1 MTVEAGLGT
10 APSGAPTGAAAG
22 GPDGA
27 GVTTA
32 PVAGS
37 PDRLL
42 GRLNRHGFRL
52 LQPADAVALYAV
64 AVVTMLLRF
73 GTSWPDYAVAAYL
86 VSFGVT
92 VTVLVLAL
100 YFGGLYEREPR
111 LGTPP
116 VLPRAARLLAV
127 AGGTVALM
135 NLAATGL
142 ARELGVA
149 TARALPMPVVNLLVL
164 IVLGSV
170 VVTVNRHVAQRAR
183 TRREG
188 PPRAVLLGTP
198 ADLALADAHVAHVR
212 GGARI
217 VARVG
222 DRAGLEAAVA
232 AHDATDV
239 LVLSRE
245 LLDDVYPEPIGALA
259 RRGVT
264 VLQRVGAVESMY
276 GLSRIR
282 EVGGLP
288 FVLLR
293 HQWLP
298 GSRRRFKRLLDL
310 TLVVLFVP
318 VWLPLL
324 GLVAAYQL
332 VVAGRPVLF
341 RQTRVGAGG
350 RPFALVKFRTMRVGA
365 EEDGRARLAEVD
377 DDRILPACRWVR
389 TRRLDELPQLFNVL
403 RGEMS
408 LVGPRPERPELTV
421 GFEAELPAY
430 AKRHEIP
437 PGITGLAQVNG
448 RYHTDASYKLG
459 YDLQY
464 LANWSP
470 VLDLEILLRTVVV
483 LLRREG

>member
-1 MTVEAGLGT
+1 L
-10 APSGAPTGAAAG
+10 
-22 GPDGA
+22 
-27 GVTTA
+27 
-32 PVAGS
+32 
-37 PDRLL
+37 
-42 GRLNRHGFRL
+42 
-52 LQPADAVALYAV
+52 
-64 AVVTMLLRF
+64 
-73 GTSWPDYAVAAYL
+73 
-86 VSFGVT
+86 
-92 VTVLVLAL
+92 
-100 YFGGLYEREPR
+100 
-111 LGTPP
+111 
-116 VLPRAARLLAV
+116 
-127 AGGTVALM
+127 

-142 ARELGVA
+142 ARELGIA

-164 IVLGSV
+164 IVAGALLTA
-170 VVTVNRHVAQRAR
+170 VTRNVAQRAR

-188 PPRAVLLGTP
+188 PPRVVLLGAP
-198 ADLALADAHVAHVR
+198 VDLALADAHIDHVR
-212 GGARI
+212 GAARF

-222 DRAGLEAAVA
+222 DRQGLEAAVA

-239 LVLSRE
+239 LVLSRD
-245 LLDDVYPEPIGALA
+245 LLDDVYPEPIGTLA

-264 VLQRVGAVESMY
+264 VLQRVGALESMY
-276 GLSRIR
+276 GLNRIR

-310 TLVVLFVP
+310 VLVVVFAPLWF
-318 VWLPLL
+318 PLL
-324 GLVAAYQL
+324 ALVAAYQL
-332 VVAGRPVLF
+332 TVAGRPVLF

-350 RPFALVKFRTMRVGA
+350 RTFEMVKFRTMRVGA

-377 DDRILPACRWVR
+377 DARILPGCRWIR
-389 TRRLDELPQLFNVL
+389 ARRLDELPQLFNVL

-408 LVGPRPERPELTV
+408 LVGPRPERPELTA

-430 AKRHEIP
+430 ARRHEVP

-470 VLDLEILLRTVVV
+470 VLDVEILLRTIAV

>member
-1 MTVEAGLGT
+1 MTVETRRIAVSDAAV
-10 APSGAPTGAAAG
+10 AP
-22 GPDGA
+22 

-42 GRLNRHGFRL
+42 GRLNRRGFRL
-52 LQPADAVALYAV
+52 LQIADAAGLYAV
-64 AVVTMLLRF
+64 AVVTMLVRF
-73 GTSWPDYAVAAYL
+73 GRDWPDYSVPAYL
-86 VSFGVT
+86 ASFGAT
-92 VTVLVLAL
+92 VAILVLAL

-111 LGTPP
+111 LGAPP
-116 VLPRAARLLAV
+116 VLPRSARLLGV
-127 AGGTVALM
+127 AGGVTALV

-142 ARELGVA
+142 ARELGLA
-149 TARALPMPVVNLLVL
+149 TARALPMPIANLLIL
-164 IVLGSV
+164 IVAGAALV
-170 VVTVNRHVAQRAR
+170 AVNRHVAQRAR

-188 PPRAVLLGTP
+188 PPRIVLFGTAP
-198 ADLALADAHVAHVR
+198 DLALADAHVGHVR
-212 GGARI
+212 DGARV

-222 DRAGLEAAVA
+222 DRTALEAAVA

-245 LLDDVYPEPIGALA
+245 LLDAVYPEPLSAFA

-264 VLQRVGAVESMY
+264 VLHRVGALESMY
-276 GLSRIR
+276 GLTRIR

-310 TLVVLFVP
+310 VLVVLFAP

-324 GLVAAYQL
+324 AVVAAYQL
-332 VVAGRPVLF
+332 AVAGRPVLF

-350 RPFALVKFRTMRVGA
+350 QAFEMVKFRTMRVGA
-365 EEDGRARLAEVD
+365 EEDGRARLAAVG

-389 TRRLDELPQLFNVL
+389 ARRLDELPQLFNVL

-408 LVGPRPERPELTV
+408 LVGPRPERPELTA

-430 AKRHEIP
+430 AKRHEVP

-470 VLDLEILLRTVVV
+470 VLDLEILLRTVAV
-483 LLRREG
+483 LLRREGVS